1 VIGDPESLDGADQE
15 MVMLESVAAS
25 RTGAMVLATGTFAH
39 AKYYVF
45 DIAETPMSFLA

>member
-25 RTGAMVLATGTFAH
+25 RTGAMVLAIGTFAQ
-39 AKYYVF
+39 YYVF